1 MKIEDF
7 FNQNPVFRTED
18 VDAFLSQ
25 NGNATAI
32 RRNSLLAYHRKRG
45 RIVNIKQGVH
55 AVVPYGG
62 SPESIQV
69 DPYVLSSKLT
79 PDAVVAYHTALEFH
93 GRNYSVFNKFYY
105 LSKRNHPTVTF
116 QGCDYHCIKFPLQL
130 QRTDKETFGI
140 ESIESIERFGTDIRV
155 TGLERTL
162 VDVLDRPDISGSWE
176 EIWRSLESVEFFD
189 IEEVIDYTLLLDNS
203 TTAAKVGL
211 FLDQHRDTLLIE
223 DHHLQRL
230 YALRPKQPCYLERS
244 KRQSGTLVPNWNIVV
259 PETILN
265 RTWSQIL

>member
-1 MKIEDF
+1 MKLEDF

-18 VDAFLSQ
+18 VDAFLFQ
-25 NGNATAI
+25 NGSSTPA
-32 RRNSLLAYHRKRG
+32 RRNALLAYHSKQG
-45 RIVNIKQGVH
+45 RIVNIKRSVH
-55 AVVPYGG
+55 AVVPYGS
-62 SPESIQV
+62 SPENVQV
-69 DPYVLSSKLT
+69 DPYVLASKLT
-79 PDAVVAYHTALEFH
+79 PDSVLAYHTALEFH
-93 GRNYSVFNKFYY
+93 GRNYSIFNTFQY
-105 LSKRNHPTVTF
+105 LSKRNHPTVSF

-130 QRTDKETFGI
+130 QRTGNKTFGVDP
-140 ESIESIERFGTDIRV
+140 IERFGTEIKV

-189 IEEVIDYTLLLDNS
+189 IDKIIDYTLLLNNS

-230 YALRPKQPCYLERS
+230 YALRPKQPCYLERG
-244 KRQSGTLVPNWNIVV
+244 KRQSGTLVPNWNVIV
-259 PETILN
+259 PDTILN
-265 RTWSQIL
+265 QIWSQIL

>member
-25 NGNATAI
+25 NGNAIST
-32 RRNSLLAYHRKRG
+32 RRNALLAYHRKQG
-45 RIVNIKQGVH
+45 RIVNIKRGVYA
-55 AVVPYGG
+55 AVGYDS
-62 SPESIQV
+62 SPESVQV
-69 DPYVLSSKLT
+69 DPYVLAGKLT
-79 PDAVVAYHTALEFH
+79 ADSVLAYHTALECH
-93 GRNYSVFNKFYY
+93 GKNYSIFNTFYY
-105 LSKRNHPTVTF
+105 LSKRNHPTVSF
-116 QGCDYHCIKFPLQL
+116 QGCDYQCIKFPLQL
-130 QRTDKETFGI
+130 QRTGRENFGV
-140 ESIESIERFGTDIRV
+140 ERIERFGTDVNV

-176 EIWRSLESVEFFD
+176 EIWRSLESIEFFD
-189 IEEVIDYTLLLDNS
+189 IEKVIDYTLLLKNA

-244 KRQSGTLVPNWNIVV
+244 KRQSGTLVPNWNVVV
-259 PETILN
+259 PDTILN
-265 RTWSQIL
+265 QTWSQVL

>member
-25 NGNATAI
+25 NGTATPA
-32 RRNSLLAYHRKRG
+32 RRNPLLAYHRKQG
-45 RIVNIKQGVH
+45 RIVNIKRGVYA
-55 AVVPYGG
+55 AVGYDS
-62 SPESIQV
+62 SPESVQV
-69 DPYVLSSKLT
+69 DPYLLAGKLT
-79 PDAVVAYHTALEFH
+79 ADSVLAYHTALESH
-93 GRNYSVFNKFYY
+93 GKNYSIFNTFYY
-105 LSKRNHPTVTF
+105 LSKLNHPTFSF
-116 QGCDYHCIKFPLQL
+116 QGCVYHCIKFPLQL
-130 QRTDKETFGI
+130 QRTGHETFGI
-140 ESIESIERFGTDIRV
+140 ESIERFGIDIHV

-176 EIWRSLESVEFFD
+176 EIWRSLETVEFFD
-189 IEEVIDYTLLLDNS
+189 IEKVIDYTLLLDNS

-244 KRQSGTLVPNWNIVV
+244 KRQPGTLVPVWNIVV

-265 RTWSQIL
+265 QTWSQVL

>member
-25 NGNATAI
+25 NGTATSA
-32 RRNSLLAYHRKRG
+32 RRNPLLAYHRKQR
-45 RIVNIKQGVH
+45 RIVNIKRGVYA
-55 AVVPYGG
+55 AVGYDS
-62 SPESIQV
+62 SPENVQV
-69 DPYVLSSKLT
+69 DPYLLAGKLT
-79 PDAVVAYHTALEFH
+79 ADSVLAYHTALECH
-93 GRNYSVFNKFYY
+93 GKNYSVFNTFYY
-105 LSKRNHPTVTF
+105 LSKQNHPAFNF
-116 QGCDYHCIKFPLQL
+116 QGCVYHCIKFPLQL
-130 QRTDKETFGI
+130 QRTGKETFGV
-140 ESIESIERFGTDIRV
+140 ESIDRFGTDIRV

-176 EIWRSLESVEFFD
+176 EIWRSLETVEFFD
-189 IEEVIDYTLLLDNS
+189 IEKVIDYTLLLDNS

-230 YALRPKQPCYLERS
+230 FALRPKQPCYLERS

-259 PETILN
+259 PETILHQ
-265 RTWSQIL
+265 TWSQVL

>member
-1 MKIEDF
+1 MKLKNF

-25 NGNATAI
+25 NGKATPT
-32 RRNSLLAYHRKRG
+32 RRNALLAYHRKQG
-45 RIVNIKQGVH
+45 RIVNIKRGVH
-55 AVVPYGG
+55 AVVPYDS
-62 SPESIQV
+62 SPESVQV
-69 DPYVLSSKLT
+69 DPYVLASKIT
-79 PDAVVAYHTALEFH
+79 PDSVLAYHTALEFH
-93 GRNYSVFNKFYY
+93 GRNYSVFNTFYY
-105 LSKRNHPTVTF
+105 LSKRNNPTVSF
-116 QGCDYHCIKFPLQL
+116 RGYDYHCIKFPLQL
-130 QRTDKETFGI
+130 QRSGHETFGVDP
-140 ESIESIERFGTDIRV
+140 IERFGTEIKV
-155 TGLERTL
+155 TSLERTL

-189 IEEVIDYTLLLDNS
+189 IEKVIDYTLLLNNA

-244 KRQSGTLVPNWNIVV
+244 NRQSGTLVSNWNVIV
-259 PETILN
+259 PDTILN
-265 RTWSQIL
+265 QTWSQVL

>member
-1 MKIEDF
+1 MRLEDF

-18 VDAFLSQ
+18 VDAFLAQS
-25 NGNATAI
+25 GNSTPA
-32 RRNSLLAYHRKRG
+32 RRNAALAYHRKQG

-62 SPESIQV
+62 SPESVQV
-69 DPYVLSSKLT
+69 DPYVLTSKLT
-79 PDAVVAYHTALEFH
+79 ADSVLAYHTALEFH
-93 GRNYSVFNKFYY
+93 GKNYSIFNTFYY
-105 LSKRNHPTVTF
+105 LSKQNHPPFNF
-116 QGCDYHCIKFPLQL
+116 QGCVYHCIKFPLQL
-130 QRTDKETFGI
+130 QRTGRETFGI
-140 ESIESIERFGTDIRV
+140 ESIERFGIDIRV

-176 EIWRSLESVEFFD
+176 EIWRSLESIEFFD
-189 IEEVIDYTLLLDNS
+189 IEKVIDYTLLLNNA

-244 KRQSGTLVPNWNIVV
+244 KRQSGTLIPNWNIVV

-265 RTWSQIL
+265 HTWSQVL